1 MNQTYQSHLREANTF
16 ASNRGE
22 YSITRLPPVASNEG
36 ARPLLYQG
44 CPNSDNQVK
53 INKTKLPKDP
63 LKMGDK
69 GYRKDDQTPSNK
81 EYKIMKSLR
90 ENIKH
95 WEKIDGVEHLFF
107 LTLTFKEK
115 ITDPKEA
122 QRRFNN
128 FNRQFNRIPNVQW
141 YYKGVEPQGS
151 GSIHFHIVGKSEI
164 ELGTKD
170 YDWESHK
177 KANEYRSKKSWGN
190 MYKYQ
195 RKATAS
201 ANDHLKTMWAKVRS
215 IGEGSGFG
223 RTEFLPIRSANS
235 IGSYVGKYLGKCFQ
249 SQANNDWQKG
259 LRRFSYSKKAP
270 QIHGRIF
277 SWRENKSKTS
287 NALTWRQKLGA
298 WAHGVGIKSND
309 WEDLERKYGK
319 LWAIEQRDHINYFG
333 PMWFPFISTL
343 RLGHSKPSCYPT
355 GVIGNPLK
363 YMGNDKSIEDPF
375 ETSENEL
382 WEKWL
387 NTGSSR
393 SGMREHAN
401 SVRKFENA
409 QNNKRLH
416 ELIYG
421 D

>member
-1 MNQTYQSHLREANTF
+1 M
-16 ASNRGE
+16 ASDG
-22 YSITRLPPVASNEG
+22 G
-36 ARPLLYQG
+36 ACSLLYQG
-44 CPNSDNQVK
+44 CPNSDNQVEK
-53 INKTKLPKDP
+53 NKTKLPKKP
-63 LKMGDK
+63 LKIGDK

-107 LTLTFKEK
+107 LTLTFPLFNGKPL
-115 ITDPKEA
+115 TDPKEA

-128 FNRQFNRIPNVQW
+128 FNRQFNRFSDVQW

-151 GSIHFHIVGKSEI
+151 GAIHFHIVGKSEI
-164 ELGTKD
+164 ELGTKT

-177 KANEYRSKKSWGN
+177 KANEYRSKKDWGN

-201 ANDHLKTMWAKVRS
+201 ANDHLRSMWDKIRS

-249 SQANNDWQKG
+249 SQANNEWHKG

-270 QIHGRIF
+270 QVHGRIF
-277 SWRENKSKTS
+277 SWRENISKTS

-309 WEDLERKYGK
+309 WADLERKYGK

-333 PMWFPFISTL
+333 PMWFPYISSL
-343 RLGHSKPSCYPT
+343 RFGHSKPSCYPT
-355 GVIGNPLK
+355 GVLGNPLK
-363 YMGNDKSIEDPF
+363 YMGNDKSLEDPF

-387 NTGSSR
+387 NADSSR

-401 SVRKFENA
+401 SVRKFEMA
-409 QNNKRLH
+409 QKTKRLH

>member
-1 MNQTYQSHLREANTF
+1 MKTYKDTSNLANTIG
-16 ASNRGE
+16 SKQSGVDLP
-22 YSITRLPPVASNEG
+22 TRLPRVASG
-36 ARPLLYQG
+36 GIPPLLYQG
-44 CPNSDNQVK
+44 CPNSDNQVEK
-53 INKTKLPKDP
+53 NKTKLVKEP

-95 WEKIDGVEHLFF
+95 WEKTDGVEHLFF
-107 LTLTFKEK
+107 LTLTFKEN

-128 FNRQFNRIPNVQW
+128 FNRQFNRISNIQW
-141 YYKGVEPQGS
+141 YYKGIEPQAR

-164 ELGTKD
+164 ALGAKD

-177 KANEYRSKKSWGN
+177 KANEYRAKKSWGN
-190 MYKYQ
+190 MYKVQ

-201 ANDHLKTMWAKVRS
+201 ASDHLKTMWAKVRS

-249 SQANNDWQKG
+249 SQANNEWQKG

-270 QIHGRIF
+270 QVHGRIF

-287 NALTWRQKLGA
+287 TALTWRQKLGA

-309 WEDLERKYGK
+309 WADLERKYGK

-333 PMWFPFISTL
+333 PMWFPFISSL
-343 RLGHSKPSCYPT
+343 RFGHSKPSCYPT
-355 GVIGNPLK
+355 GVIGNPLN
-363 YMGNDKSIEDPF
+363 YMGKDKSIEDPF
-375 ETSENEL
+375 ETSESQL
-382 WEKWL
+382 WENWL
-387 NTGSSR
+387 GDDTAR
-393 SGMREHAN
+393 SGMKEHAN
-401 SVRKFENA
+401 SVRKFQWAQEN
-409 QNNKRLH
+409 QRLH
-416 ELIYG
+416 ELIAK
-421 D
+421 